1 MRLNVTKQFGMAGPG
16 TASRMGTGIAIE
28 DDGPGSKIG
37 WRRLAM
43 IAGIAAP
50 FLLAAVVAL
59 PSFWQAHHLGAVP
72 DDAAENHLIA
82 PGVMMVG
89 RPTTVSVKPVTS
101 DALTHVPGKSVT
113 VEMVEFQPGARSPEH
128 HHAGSVTVY
137 VLAGTVRSQLAGLP
151 PMVYHAGQSFFEPP
165 GAVHLFAE
173 NPSATEVARIMAI
186 HVADTGAQLT
196 TFH

>member
-1 MRLNVTKQFGMAGPG
+1 MAGQAM
-16 TASRMGTGIAIE
+16 ASQTGTGVAIE
-28 DDGPGSKIG
+28 DDGPGARIH
-37 WRRLAM
+37 WRRLAK
-43 IAGIAAP
+43 IVGVIAP

-59 PSFWQAHHLGAVP
+59 PSFQQSHHHHAAIQDTTQ
-72 DDAAENHLIA
+72 DDAAEKHLIA

-89 RPTTVSVKPVTS
+89 RPTTVSVKPVTT

-113 VEMVEFQPGARSPEH
+113 VEIVEFQPGARSPEH
-128 HHAGSVTVY
+128 HHGGSVTVY
-137 VLAGTVRSQLAGLP
+137 VLAGTVRSQLAGSP
-151 PMVYHAGQSFFEPP
+151 PMVYHAGQSFFEPM